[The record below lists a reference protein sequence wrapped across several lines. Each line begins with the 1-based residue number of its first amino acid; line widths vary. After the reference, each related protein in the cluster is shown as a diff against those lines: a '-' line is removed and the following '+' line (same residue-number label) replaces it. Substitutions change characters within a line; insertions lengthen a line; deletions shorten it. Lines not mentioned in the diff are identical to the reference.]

1 MLLAQ
6 KASYPTVFGVSHYPL
21 LKFRWDNPK
30 NGQDIPKY
38 GRVILALPG
47 SRFTRVWLPCAGIS
61 WILRFMSWMYGHN
74 ALTRTTW
81 HCVDSSAALAALRFP
96 GAFVNIH
103 EVKRIPPPGLQTCLW
118 CAAGCSCVAVGRSTR
133 L

>member
-47 SRFTRVWLPCAGIS
+47 SRFTRVWLPSA
-61 WILRFMSWMYGHN
+61 RFN
-74 ALTRTTW
+74 L
-81 HCVDSSAALAALRFP
+81 
-96 GAFVNIH
+96 
-103 EVKRIPPPGLQTCLW
+103 GLEAQFGYDLDF
-118 CAAGCSCVAVGRSTR
+118 ASDQ
-133 L
+133 